1 MAAGKKYS
9 NYFVAY
15 AKLVDAAQQQITVAA
30 KLVRVLWLITL
41 VEVTLFQALS
51 QNELEAMRS
60 SQAYGRQEFVATGRV
75 DIPLQF
81 SMSWRRNHRLLF
93 V

>member
-1 MAAGKKYS
+1 MADYPC
-9 NYFVAY
+9 
-15 AKLVDAAQQQITVAA
+15 
-30 KLVRVLWLITL
+30 
-41 VEVTLFQALS
+41 EVTFIQALS

-81 SMSWRRNHRLLF
+81 SMSGGEITACSLYKK
-93 V
+93 